1 MKTVV
6 MTGIAFIASAAAA
19 LAADAQPPVV
29 TPGPFQ
35 APPAY
40 PPGQNHWWGPTV
52 VPGPFDPPPAYPG
65 RKFYD
70 WTGFYGGINGGGA
83 FGETD
88 WLALATIPPIPA
100 TVGVGSGSTTFSG
113 GLVGATAGYNLQT
126 GDPFVI
132 GMEADFDW
140 ADIKGTTPATGVVE
154 ACPAGCE
161 VKMSWL
167 ATARLRFGYAFW
179 DTVLPYVTGG
189 AAMATLNADAVGK
202 PNGVAAV
209 TNLGWTAGAGVE
221 FVIAGPWRAKVEYLY
236 VDLSGFSCNTECGS
250 FPAVTANGPVEF
262 KVHDNVVR
270 AGLNYRFWM
279 N

>member
-6 MTGIAFIASAAAA
+6 MAGLAFIASAGAA
-19 LAADAQPPVV
+19 LAADTQPPVI

-40 PPGQNHWWGPTV
+40 PTGQTHWGPTV
-52 VPGPFDPPPAYPG
+52 LPGPFDPPPAYPA

-70 WTGFYGGINGGGA
+70 WTGFYAGINGGGA
-83 FGETD
+83 FGKTN
-88 WLALATIPPIPA
+88 WTAIATTPLGANIA
-100 TVGVGSGSTTFSG
+100 VGSGSTSISG
-113 GLVGATAGYNLQT
+113 GIVGVTAGYNLQT
-126 GDPFVI
+126 GDPFVV

-140 ADIKGTTPATGVVE
+140 ADIKGTTPATGAVD
-154 ACPAGCE
+154 ACPSGCE
-161 VKMSWL
+161 LKVPWL

-189 AAMATLNADAVGK
+189 AAIADLNAEAVGK
-202 PNGVAAV
+202 PTGVAAT
-209 TNLGWTAGAGVE
+209 TNLGWTAGGGVE
-221 FVIAGPWRAKVEYLY
+221 FVISGAWRAKVEYLY
-236 VDLSGFSCNTECGS
+236 VNLNGFSCNVECSGS
-250 FPAVTANGPVEF
+250 LAFPGGPVSF
-262 KVHDNVVR
+262 NVRDNVVR